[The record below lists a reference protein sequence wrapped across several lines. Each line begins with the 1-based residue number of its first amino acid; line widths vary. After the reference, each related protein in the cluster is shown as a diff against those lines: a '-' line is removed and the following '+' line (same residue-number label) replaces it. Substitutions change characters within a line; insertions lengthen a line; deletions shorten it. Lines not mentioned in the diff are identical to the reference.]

1 MKPRGARA
9 QVKAAVETLLADEDK
24 RAGMS
29 PLCHAAWAAHLPR
42 VSEIAPLAGPARGAA
57 VAASQTGD
65 QLLQERREAAL
76 QFWQERKRMTAPEW
90 EAPPGTPVPRSVG
103 GSAVGRGTPREITMA
118 CAFRPWA

>member
-1 MKPRGARA
+1 
-9 QVKAAVETLLADEDK
+9 
-24 RAGMS
+24 MS

-57 VAASQTGD
+57 VAASQIGD

-103 GSAVGRGTPREITMA
+103 GERGRARHATRDYHGMCVPSLGLTRI
-118 CAFRPWA
+118 CFSWLK

>member
-9 QVKAAVETLLADEDK
+9 QVKAAVEALLADVDK

-42 VSEIAPLAGPARGAA
+42 VCEIAPLAGPARDAA
-57 VAASQTGD
+57 VAASQTAD

-76 QFWQERKRMTAPEW
+76 TFWRERKQVTAPAW
-90 EAPPGTPVPRSVG
+90 EAPPGMPETRSFGGERDRARHAMRDYHGMCVPS
-103 GSAVGRGTPREITMA
+103 
-118 CAFRPWA
+118 